1 MSGHKIYL
9 IPALILALL
18 ILAACN
24 MPAAPTSDQAD
35 SGAIYTQAAQT
46 VMAQLTQMP
55 GADTATPLPGD
66 QATATSLAP
75 TATTALQPTATS
87 LPTSTSTPTE
97 IPLPCNRAEFVRD
110 VTIDDGTEFL
120 PGTEFTKI
128 WRLKNTG
135 SCTWTTNYTL
145 VFVNGDRMDGS
156 NSGLPGSV
164 QPGESI
170 NIGVDLVAPDES
182 GIYKGNW
189 MLSTGETRFGIGDN
203 ADKAFWVEI
212 EVVQPTSGVV
222 YNFANSYCSADWES
236 SEGDLPCP
244 GETGDRDGF
253 VVRLSNPDLEHR
265 HENEPTLWT
274 NPDRNDDGWISG
286 TYPAFKVKDGDH
298 FLADVGCLEGYTK
311 CDVIFQ
317 LNYRDN
323 GPALKNLGEWHEVY
337 DGKATRIDIDLS
349 ALAGKSVEFVL
360 TVLANG
366 ESNQDAAFWL
376 VPHIQR

>member
-1 MSGHKIYL
+1 MSGHRLTL
-9 IPALILALL
+9 IPALLIALL
-18 ILAACN
+18 LLGACN
-24 MPAAPTSDQAD
+24 MPAAPTSDPAD

-55 GADTATPLPGD
+55 GASTTPAPGD
-66 QATATSLAP
+66 AATATSQIP
-75 TATTALQPTATS
+75 TATATSQPTATS
-87 LPTSTSTPTE
+87 MPTSTPTPTE

-135 SCTWTTNYTL
+135 SCTWTTNYAL
-145 VFVNGDRMDGS
+145 VFVNGDKMDGS
-156 NSGLPGSV
+156 NTTLPGSV

-182 GIYKGNW
+182 GTYKGNW
-189 MLSTGETRFGIGDN
+189 MLSTGEGRFGIGEN

-212 EVVQPTSGVV
+212 DVVQPTSGVV

-236 SEGDLPCP
+236 GEGDLPCP
-244 GETGDRDGF
+244 GETDDRDGF

-298 FLADVGCLEGYTK
+298 FLADVGCLEDYTK

-323 GPALKNLGEWHEVY
+323 GPGLKNLGEWHEVY
-337 DGKATRIDIDLS
+337 DGKATRIDVDLS
-349 ALAGKSVEFVL
+349 PLAGESVEFVL

-366 ESNQDAAFWL
+366 SPTQDAAFWL

>member
-24 MPAAPTSDQAD
+24 MPAAPTSEPAD

-55 GADTATPLPGD
+55 GASTATMAPGD
-66 QATATSLAP
+66 QATATSIAP
-75 TATTALQPTATS
+75 IATATPQPTATS
-87 LPTSTSTPTE
+87 MPTATPTPTE

-110 VTIDDGTEFL
+110 VTIVDGTEFL

-135 SCTWTTNYTL
+135 SCTWTTNYSL

-156 NSGLPGSV
+156 NTGLPGSV

-182 GIYKGNW
+182 GTYKGNW
-189 MLSTGETRFGIGDN
+189 MLSNGETRFGIGNN

-236 SEGDLPCP
+236 SAGDLPCP

-286 TYPAFKVKDGDH
+286 TYPAFKVKDGDR
-298 FLADVGCLEGYTK
+298 FLADIGCLEGYTK